1 MRPWQIQ
8 AHSLTALVLAE
19 NQLLCQPLQ
28 LALDLALFAGSGHMS
43 MLVLS
48 ASVTP
53 WQLGS
58 LVDTLSPSAW
68 SMWALLDPFSVTRG
82 LKVTQ
87 DTISS
92 HFSAKFATP
101 ALCLMVQGILWGQS
115 LRDKTQAL
123 SAFSFLLNLSEVC
136 VFVPPPSL
144 GPHLV

>member
-19 NQLLCQPLQ
+19 NQLLCQRLQ
-28 LALDLALFAGSGHMS
+28 LALDLALFAGLGHMS

-101 ALCLMVQGILWGQS
+101 ALCLMAQGILWGQS
-115 LRDKTQAL
+115 LSPEIKHR
-123 SAFSFLLNLSEVC
+123 
-136 VFVPPPSL
+136 PSL
-144 GPHLV
+144 LSVSSLTYLISVSLYHPLR